1 MSLYERLKTFSKF
14 QITLE
19 LMTLAIN
26 IGTGI
31 FLIVIWGSLPD
42 KIPTH
47 FNALGE
53 ADGYGSPSNLI
64 FIFVMMFVLCL
75 MIFAITLFPNIW
87 NMPGKITENNSNKAY
102 SYMRSMLCCLSLI
115 LALTFSYMTIMSA
128 LQKSLGIWF
137 TAVSLILTFG
147 DIIFFI
153 VKTVRLPK

>member
-14 QITLE
+14 QIALE

-53 ADGYGSPSNLI
+53 ADGYGNPSNLI

-75 MIFAITLFPNIW
+75 MIFAVTLFPEHMEYARKN
-87 NMPGKITENNSNKAY
+87 Y
-102 SYMRSMLCCLSLI
+102 
-115 LALTFSYMTIMSA
+115 
-128 LQKSLGIWF
+128 
-137 TAVSLILTFG
+137 
-147 DIIFFI
+147 
-153 VKTVRLPK
+153 